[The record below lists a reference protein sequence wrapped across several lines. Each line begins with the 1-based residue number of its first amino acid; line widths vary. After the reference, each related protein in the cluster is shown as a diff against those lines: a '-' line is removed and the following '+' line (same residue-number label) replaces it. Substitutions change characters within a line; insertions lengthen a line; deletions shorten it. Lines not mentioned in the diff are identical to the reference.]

1 MTSIATQGMLLA
13 KHVLRIQPDII
24 KPSLILSALERR
36 FPPSAGYPTLFPR
49 GKHGGNPD
57 TGIVRAFS
65 KYFLDHTFALAALLL
80 PWDKLPAA
88 FIEDRNTVSFV
99 LSPQLVS
106 FLKKELHSVHGRPT
120 RYQGHQS

>member
-1 MTSIATQGMLLA
+1 M
-13 KHVLRIQPDII
+13 P

-57 TGIVRAFS
+57 TGLVKAFS
-65 KYFLDHTFALAALLL
+65 RYYLDQIFSLGASLL

-88 FIEDRNTVSFV
+88 FIEDRS
-99 LSPQLVS
+99 SVS
-106 FLKKELHSVHGRPT
+106 FLQSLQTCPFSKK
-120 RYQGHQS
+120 